1 MPGEFRTDA
10 RWVRDASTS
19 DAASVHIAPR
29 PSTDARNGPG
39 GPATVGMV
47 PACHCHPAST
57 ARTGAAT

>member
-10 RWVRDASTS
+10 RWVRGPSTAG
-19 DAASVHIAPR
+19 AASVHIATR
-29 PSTDARNGPG
+29 PSTDARNGSGEAPM
-39 GPATVGMV
+39 VGMV